1 MLTDKIEN
9 NTTPTVGVIGNNK
22 QESFKTNEQID
33 LKAVFRRIKE
43 KKWKLAII
51 ILIAIV
57 LSIAIIFPVPRYYQS
72 SVELAPELGIPNTG
86 GGSLSDIASSMGI
99 NLGEGV
105 ITDAI
110 SPELYPDLMK
120 SNTFVMQLI
129 NCKVKSND
137 GKIDTTYYQYLLKHQ
152 KYSPAAKFI
161 GFMKKTFAPKKGKTV
176 SNHTIN
182 PFKLTKE
189 EDDIFGAIKT
199 NIKGSTDK
207 KTNVITIT
215 VEDQDPLIAATM
227 AENARKQLQVF
238 ITKYR
243 TSKARNDVNY
253 YTKLT
258 QKAKADYEKVR
269 RQYGAYS
276 DANTEITLPS
286 VQSKLE
292 DIENDMQLKFNA
304 YTALNTQLQQ
314 AEAKLQERTP
324 AFTVLNSAS
333 VPIKPAGPKRMIF
346 VLGMTFMAV
355 LISIVV
361 FCRDLIF

>member
-1 MLTDKIEN
+1 MLKDKIEN
-9 NTTPTVGVIGNNK
+9 NTSAKEEISK
-22 QESFKTNEQID
+22 QEVLATNEQID
-33 LKAVFRRIKE
+33 LKAVLHRIIE
-43 KKWKLAII
+43 KKSKLAII
-51 ILIAIV
+51 ILLAIV
-57 LSIAIIFPVPRYYQS
+57 ISIAIIFPVPRYYRS
-72 SVELAPELGIPNTG
+72 SVELAPELGIPNTS

-99 NLGEGV
+99 NLGGGI

-120 SNTFVMQLI
+120 SNIFVIQLI
-129 NCKVKSND
+129 DCKVRSND

-152 KYSPAAKFI
+152 KYSPIAKLVGAIKNVFS
-161 GFMKKTFAPKKGKTV
+161 PKKNKMV
-176 SNHTIN
+176 ASHTIN

-189 EDDIFGAIKT
+189 QDNIFGVIKN
-199 NIKGSTDK
+199 NIKSATDK

-227 AENARKQLQVF
+227 VENARKQLQIF

-269 RQYGAYS
+269 HQYGVYS
-276 DANTEITLPS
+276 DANTEVTLPS

-292 DIENDMQLKFNA
+292 DIENDMQLKFNV
-304 YTALNTQLQQ
+304 YTALNSQLQS
-314 AEAKLQERTP
+314 AKAKLQERTP
-324 AFTVLNSAS
+324 AFTVLNSAC

-355 LISIVV
+355 LTSIAV

>member
-9 NTTPTVGVIGNNK
+9 NTTPTVGAIGNNK

-33 LKAVFRRIKE
+33 LKAVFHRIKE

-51 ILIAIV
+51 ILITIV

-99 NLGEGV
+99 NLSEGV

-129 NCKVKSND
+129 DCRVKSND

-152 KYSPAAKFI
+152 KYAPAAKFI
-161 GFMKKTFAPKKGKTV
+161 GFIKKIFTPKKKNIAVASTG
-176 SNHTIN
+176 IN

-189 EDDIFGAIKT
+189 QDDIFGAIKN

-227 AENARKQLQVF
+227 AENARKQLQAF

-324 AFTVLNSAS
+324 PLQY
-333 VPIKPAGPKRMIF
+333 
-346 VLGMTFMAV
+346 
-355 LISIVV
+355 
-361 FCRDLIF
+361 

>member
-1 MLTDKIEN
+1 MPTVES
-9 NTTPTVGVIGNNK
+9 NTTPKMEVIEKEQQKGLLD
-22 QESFKTNEQID
+22 NEQID
-33 LKAVFRRIKE
+33 LKAVLHRIIE
-43 KKWKLAII
+43 KRWK
-51 ILIAIV
+51 IAIV
-57 LSIAIIFPVPRYYQS
+57 IILAIVISIAIIIPVPRYYRS

-129 NCKVKSND
+129 NCEVKSND
-137 GKIDTTYYQYLLKHQ
+137 GKINTTYYQYLLKHQ
-152 KYSPAAKFI
+152 KYSPAEKFI
-161 GFMKKTFAPKKGKTV
+161 GIIKKAFSPKKANTIV
-176 SNHTIN
+176 SRRIN

-189 EDDIFGAIKT
+189 QDGIFGTIKS

-258 QKAKADYEKVR
+258 KKAKADYEKI
-269 RQYGAYS
+269 RQEYAAYS
-276 DANTEITLPS
+276 DANTDVTLPS

-304 YTALNTQLQQ
+304 YTAVNSQLQS

-324 AFTVLNSAS
+324 AFTVLSSAS

-346 VLGMTFMAV
+346 VLGMTFLAALV
-355 LISIVV
+355 SIIY
-361 FCRDLIF
+361 FCHDQIF